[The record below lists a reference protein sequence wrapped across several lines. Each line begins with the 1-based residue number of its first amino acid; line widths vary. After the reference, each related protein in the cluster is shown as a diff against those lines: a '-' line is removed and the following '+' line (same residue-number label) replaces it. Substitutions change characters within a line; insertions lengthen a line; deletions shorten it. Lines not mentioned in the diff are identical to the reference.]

1 MEFPFPFLPQQPQ
14 QVSEH
19 QPVQMV
25 PVLID
30 SRLLEMLQKNAAST
44 QQPTVQ
50 HPVSILQSY
59 QVHPQ
64 PQPQVHPQSQPQPQT
79 NGVYKACLVPQT
91 VRQFQFPPQFQRPLE
106 PQPQAQPQPASDVHT
121 HARTQNVNPVN
132 DAIFHILEG
141 TLRTL
146 ISQIDSI
153 VHPRA
158 LEMLINE
165 LEGLGRTID
174 DVLRSTT
181 NVELL
186 NKMQA
191 LAAHL
196 EVTSC
201 LAGQKMQSL
210 IAKADAKADVVFAPI
225 QAVARANTNT
235 NTGANT
241 NPSNQPQVIHDR
253 NSSSSPLETI
263 QEENHEDS
271 SKQSYEN
278 WADCDNESLALSEP
292 TSLQDPAF
300 NQEVD
305 NCQDQDRE
313 SDQEAEPTLGKSDAG
328 DGAGANGVEID
339 NQLKRDIC
347 DLVALDTERKPE
359 MASLKRAIESVF
371 KPGFPLKVAIVC
383 TSQPGYVHNIAA
395 LILDQSTGIDVC
407 FAVVP
412 SDDEVIAPL
421 QPQAQAQV
429 QDETITISKKKQK
442 KLQKRAEKKSA
453 ESEKSLEKI
462 HELAKSAIE
471 FQPTETIDNGSEAY
485 FLDVSDALMGRE
497 NSGVKRAELIVSR
510 EGIPAKSLSEV
521 DAQTVLI
528 SFSSVGLENLDRAEG
543 TLRALVAAVAVN
555 KALVSV
561 QERYVAAEII
571 RQSNNNQSSSQGL
584 AKSLLNKQPMNL
596 AVPTSHKFR
605 NISKHLPTLKAHVV
619 TEVKVPTSNSGR
631 LLFCLGKALDKNCVF
646 WTVRTQSDHVT
657 TIGIKV
663 PLHMASIF
671 SSPIAIDIPAILST
685 VKAAFDQSR
694 QSFKLERF
702 QVACSFAT
710 CNIPTEETCTANV
723 LCDIQ
728 NEDGHPDGWIITENV
743 QFGPSTIMQIS
754 SKRQPKPRTAA
765 EALEVYNQ
773 VLDAAGDLEYY
784 FS

>member
-1 MEFPFPFLPQQPQ
+1 MEFPFPFLPQQSQ
-14 QVSEH
+14 QAPDH
-19 QPVQMV
+19 QPAQMV

-50 HPVSILQSY
+50 HPVSIVQSY

-64 PQPQVHPQSQPQPQT
+64 PQPQVQPPAQPQPQT

-106 PQPQAQPQPASDVHT
+106 PQPQPQPQPQQQPQPQPQPASDVHS
-121 HARTQNVNPVN
+121 HARTQHVNPVN

-181 NVELL
+181 NADLL

-201 LAGQKMQSL
+201 LASQKMQSL
-210 IAKADAKADVVFAPI
+210 IAKTDVVFAPI

-241 NPSNQPQVIHDR
+241 ITSNQPQVIHDR

-263 QEENHEDS
+263 QEETHEDAY
-271 SKQSYEN
+271 KQSYEN
-278 WADCDNESLALSEP
+278 WADCDDESLALSEP
-292 TSLQDPAF
+292 TSLQDSAV
-300 NQEVD
+300 NQEAD
-305 NCQDQDRE
+305 NCQDRE
-313 SDQEAEPTLGKSDAG
+313 SDQETEPTLGKSSAD
-328 DGAGANGVEID
+328 GVEID

-359 MASLKRAIESVF
+359 MASLKRVIESVF

-395 LILDQSTGIDVC
+395 LMLNQSTDIDVC

-421 QPQAQAQV
+421 QPQAQAQA

-497 NSGVKRAELIVSR
+497 NSGIKRAELIVSR
-510 EGIPAKSLSEV
+510 EGIPTKSLSEI

-631 LLFCLGKALDKNCVF
+631 LLFCLGRALDKNCVF
-646 WTVRTQSDHVT
+646 WTVRTQSEHVT

-671 SSPIAIDIPAILST
+671 SSPIAIDVPAILST

-710 CNIPTEETCTANV
+710 CNIPTEETYTANV

-765 EALEVYNQ
+765 EALEVNNQ